1 MTDFLPESPS
11 REPLGFLA
19 HKAHGDLLWRYEALH
34 GEPPSGP
41 STGWRP
47 LCDLPHE
54 VAEQV
59 QGLCID
65 PENSFPAIVNEQVCA
80 VIEQEFQAADAGD
93 DWPEAGSQVLE
104 RLRRRLLPALD
115 HALRGRSAMVAVVTD
130 PAVTFCGRPT
140 LFAALPVGAATVE
153 DVATALTLVREFAY
167 PTARGAQGAS

>member
-1 MTDFLPESPS
+1 MSHFLPESPR
-11 REPLGFLA
+11 REPLRFLA
-19 HKAHGDLLWRYEALH
+19 HTAHEGLLWRYEALH

-47 LCDLPHE
+47 LGDLPQGL
-54 VAEQV
+54 AEQV

-65 PENSFPAIVNEQVCA
+65 PENSFPAIVNGQVCA

-93 DWPEAGSQVLE
+93 DWPEAGGQVLE
-104 RLRRRLLPALD
+104 RLRRRLNPALD
-115 HALRGRSAMVAVVTD
+115 QALRGRGALVGVVVD

-153 DVATALTLVREFAY
+153 DVAAVLTLVQEFAY
-167 PTARGAQGAS
+167 PAARGAQGAS

>member
-1 MTDFLPESPS
+1 MSDFLPGSTT
-11 REPLGFLA
+11 REPLRFLA
-19 HKAHGDLLWRYEALH
+19 HAAHGDLLWRYGALH
-34 GEPPSGP
+34 DEPPSGP

-59 QGLCID
+59 QALCID
-65 PENSFPAIVNEQVCA
+65 PENSFSAIVNGQVCA

-93 DWPEAGSQVLE
+93 DWPEASHQVLE
-104 RLRRRLLPALD
+104 RLRLRLLPALD
-115 HALRGRSAMVAVVTD
+115 RALHGRGAMVGVVAD

-153 DVATALTLVREFAY
+153 DVAAALTLVREFAY